1 MWKLATMEEKMPG
14 RKVCQSLRQRH
25 EPVPEPVM
33 SNPRRRA
40 VFFDDGD
47 PHLLGADDESEVPY
61 ADFGLE
67 PSDELDQ
74 VIIH

>member
-1 MWKLATMEEKMPG
+1 MPD
-14 RKVCQSLRQRH
+14 RKVRQSLRQRH
-25 EPVPEPVM
+25 EPVLEPRTPN
-33 SNPRRRA
+33 SHRRA

-47 PHLLGADDESEVPY
+47 PHLLGADDETEVQC